1 MNSVKGETSFTANI
15 TAARGRGNILPPHVD
30 GWGGGARIP
39 YTIEEETD
47 RREGKGSR
55 CRLGDRIPSIPC
67 RTTYLAPG

>member
-30 GWGGGARIP
+30 GWGGGVARIP

-47 RREGKGSR
+47 EEKAKVVVAVWGTEF
-55 CRLGDRIPSIPC
+55 LQFHVALHI
-67 RTTYLAPG
+67 